1 MSTVAVISDTHIPR
15 RADAIPPSFQD
26 RIAGAD
32 HTIHAGD
39 FTAPGVLE
47 TIDQLSAGA
56 LTAVSGN
63 MDPPDFGLPLAAS
76 VEVDGLEFVVVHGA
90 GPPETYEERIARVVE
105 ESATGAAV
113 GVAGHT
119 HDVLDTTV
127 DGVRLLNP
135 GSLTAAAPA
144 DRSTMM
150 TVEIDADDLT
160 VAVHEP

>member
-1 MSTVAVISDTHIPR
+1 MNTVAVISDTHIPR
-15 RADAIPPSFQD
+15 RANAIPPAFRD

-39 FTAPGVLE
+39 FTAPAVLE
-47 TIDQLSAGA
+47 TIEQLSAGA

-63 MDPPDFGLPLAAS
+63 MDPPDLGLPLAATT
-76 VEVDGLEFVVVHGA
+76 EVGGLEFVVVHGA
-90 GPPETYEERIARVVE
+90 GSPETYEERIARVVG

-127 DGVRLLNP
+127 GGVRLLNP
-135 GSLTAAAPA
+135 GSLTAAPPA
-144 DRSTMM
+144 DRATMM
-150 TVEIDADDLT
+150 TVEVDGADLT